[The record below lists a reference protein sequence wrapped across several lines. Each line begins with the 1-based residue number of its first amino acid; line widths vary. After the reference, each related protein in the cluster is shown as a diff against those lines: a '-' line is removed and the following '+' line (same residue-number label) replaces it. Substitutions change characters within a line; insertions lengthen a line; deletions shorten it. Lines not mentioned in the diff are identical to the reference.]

1 MPAEYNP
8 PPNRGQTRLEERVL
22 RMEDR
27 IHNLANQLDM
37 QTYKLAEL
45 DKDFQEYRKQTT
57 ERMKWGW
64 MAFLTFMGSIVVPL
78 AIFFVTISTKGLP
91 GP

>member
-1 MPAEYNP
+1 MPENSP
-8 PPNRGQTRLEERVL
+8 PPNRGNTRLEERVHRL
-22 RMEDR
+22 EERV
-27 IHNLANQLDM
+27 HKLANHLEM
-37 QTYKLAEL
+37 QTYKHGEL
-45 DKDFQEYRKQTT
+45 EKDFQEYRKQTT

-78 AIFFVTISTKGLP
+78 AIFFVSISTKPLP

>member
-1 MPAEYNP
+1 MPEFEP
-8 PPNRGQTRLEERVL
+8 PVRRGRDRLEERVH
-22 RMEDR
+22 D
-27 IHNLANQLDM
+27 LAGKLDLL
-37 QTYKLAEL
+37 TYKHAEL
-45 DKDFQEYRKQTT
+45 EKDFQEYRQQTT

-78 AIFFVTISTKGLP
+78 AIFFVTISTKPPP

>member
-1 MPAEYNP
+1 MPETSP
-8 PPNRGQTRLEERVL
+8 PPNRGQQRLEERVYRL
-22 RMEDR
+22 EERV
-27 IHNLANQLDM
+27 HQLANALDM

-64 MAFLTFMGSIVVPL
+64 MAFIAFMGSIVVPL
-78 AIFFVTISTKGLP
+78 ALFFANISTKGPP